1 MNKDKLLS
9 ICNMFSGRCPRS
21 LGLCDYISLTLN
33 SLTLD
38 TSGFKH
44 TGTGTDN
51 SSTIRVG

>member
-9 ICNMFSGRCPRS
+9 ICNIFSGRCPRS

-38 TSGFKH
+38 YERIQTYWNGN
-44 TGTGTDN
+44 G
-51 SSTIRVG
+51 